1 MIFAAIDWAEQSH
14 MLMVLDAEGKTV
26 DKLRIDHDRTGFRE
40 LDRILLRHG
49 IPAAE
54 IPIAIELNDGVLVDW
69 LLSQGYRVYGLNPKS
84 AERAR
89 DRFTPAGL
97 KDDGR
102 DAWAMAEFLRTSYQH
117 LRPMR
122 PESDRTVA
130 LREWVRLR
138 EDLMQERTVHLQ
150 RLRSH
155 LVQWNP
161 HLLRAITD
169 LNAAWVLALLEK
181 TPTADAFAQLT
192 HRSIQAFAKGRRMSM
207 ITRDRVLTHA
217 TFHSPT
223 PSSARNDAHAAEVHH
238 RVASIRQLNERL
250 AEVDRTLAQLIQ
262 NHPDAVLFQSLPIS
276 GVVTTA
282 TFLAAFGEDRDRWS
296 GPEEVAAR
304 WGVAPV
310 TQQSGKHRVVKR
322 RMACDTTVHQSWL
335 WFSFNTIR
343 SKDCWASEYYHN
355 KRKGG
360 TDHFTALRCTSQRW
374 NRIVYRLWYDRTPYD
389 EELHQQRRNQRLQPK
404 PGEIHPRA

>member
-14 MLMVLDAEGKTV
+14 MLVVLDAEGRTL
-26 DKLRIDHDRTGFRE
+26 DKARISHDRMGLGE
-40 LDRILLRHG
+40 LDRMLLGHG
-49 IPAAE
+49 ISTGE
-54 IPIAIELNDGVLVDW
+54 IPIAIELNEGVLVDW
-69 LLSQGYRVYGLNPKS
+69 LLCQGYRVYGLNPKS

-97 KDDGR
+97 KDDER

-122 PESDRTVA
+122 PESDQTIA

-161 HLLRAITD
+161 HILRAMTD
-169 LNAAWVLALLEK
+169 LNAAWALALLEK

-192 HRSIQAFAKGRRMSM
+192 HRSIEAFAKGRRMSL

-223 PSSARNDAHAAEVHH
+223 PGSARNDAHAAEVRH
-238 RVASIRQLNERL
+238 RVSSIHHLNERL
-250 AEVDRTLAQLIQ
+250 AEVDRTLTQLIE
-262 NHPDAVLFQSLPIS
+262 NHPDAVLFRSLPVS
-276 GVVTTA
+276 GTVTTA
-282 TFLAAFGEDRDRWS
+282 TFLAAFGEDRDRWG

-343 SKDCWASEYYHN
+343 RKDCWASEYYRG
-355 KRKGG
+355 KRSAG

-374 NRIVYRLWYDRTPYD
+374 TRIVYRIWHDRTQYD
-389 EELHQQRRNQRLQPK
+389 EEFHRERRDQRQKPK
-404 PGEIHPRA
+404 PGGTHPRA